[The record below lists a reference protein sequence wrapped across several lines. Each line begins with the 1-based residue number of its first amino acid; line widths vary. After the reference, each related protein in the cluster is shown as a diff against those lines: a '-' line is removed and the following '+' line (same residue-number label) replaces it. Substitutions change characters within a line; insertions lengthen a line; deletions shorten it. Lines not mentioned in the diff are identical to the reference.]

1 VTVRR
6 RDHDPEER
14 SMQRNG
20 VLILVLTAAAAGLG
34 GWTLAQSVEKSTNW
48 VSPSG
53 TRLRMLVDEGTLGGK
68 EVELGEI
75 TFAANGDSGDH
86 VHGSTEIFY
95 VLEGELEHVVN
106 GKSHRLT
113 PGMVGYVRPPDRVR
127 HKVGAAG
134 AKALVIWAPG
144 GESGR
149 ITGGSW
155 KREP

>member
-1 VTVRR
+1 
-6 RDHDPEER
+6 
-14 SMQRNG
+14 MNRNG
-20 VLILVLTAAAAGLG
+20 FLVLVLTAAAAGLG
-34 GWTLAQSVEKSTNW
+34 GWALAQSVEKSKSW

-53 TRLRMLVDEGTLGGK
+53 TRLRLLVDKETLGGD

-75 TFAANGDSGDH
+75 TFAANGDSGNH

-106 GKSHRLT
+106 GKSHLLT

-127 HKVGAAG
+127 HKVGPRG

-149 ITGGSW
+149 VTAGRW

>member
-1 VTVRR
+1 
-6 RDHDPEER
+6 
-14 SMQRNG
+14 MLRNG
-20 VLILVLTAAAAGLG
+20 FLTLVVTAAAAGMC
-34 GWTLAQSVEKSTNW
+34 GWALAQSVEQSTNW

-53 TRLRMLVDEGTLGGK
+53 TRLRMLVDKATLGGE

-75 TFAANGDSGDH
+75 TFAANADSGEH
-86 VHGSTEIFY
+86 AHGSTEIFY

-106 GKSHRLT
+106 GKSHRLK
-113 PGMVGYVRPPDRVR
+113 PGMVGYVRPSDRVR
-127 HKVGAAG
+127 HKVGAGG

-149 ITGGSW
+149 ITSRSW

>member
-1 VTVRR
+1 MRR
-6 RDHDPEER
+6 
-14 SMQRNG
+14 NAAL
-20 VLILVLTAAAAGLG
+20 VLFLTAAAGLS
-34 GWTLAQSVEKSTNW
+34 GWALAQSVEKSVNW

-53 TRLRMLVDEGTLGGK
+53 TRLRMLVDKATLGGE

-75 TFAANGDSGDH
+75 TFAPNGDSGDH

-106 GKSHRLT
+106 GKSYRLQ

-127 HKVGAAG
+127 HKVGPGG
-134 AKALVIWAPG
+134 ARALVIWAPG
-144 GESGR
+144 DEAGR
-149 ITGGSW
+149 ITAGRW

>member
-1 VTVRR
+1 MHRKSLLV
-6 RDHDPEER
+6 
-14 SMQRNG
+14 
-20 VLILVLTAAAAGLG
+20 LVLTAAAAGLG
-34 GWTLAQSVEKSTNW
+34 GGALAQSVEKSTNW

-53 TRLRMLVDEGTLGGK
+53 TRLRMLVDEGTLGGG

-75 TFAANGDSGDH
+75 TFAANADSGEH
-86 VHGSTEIFY
+86 AHGSAEIFY
-95 VLEGELEHVVN
+95 VLESELEHIVN
-106 GKSHRLT
+106 GKSHRLK

-127 HKVGAAG
+127 HKVGPSG

-149 ITGGSW
+149 ITSGSW

>member
-1 VTVRR
+1 M
-6 RDHDPEER
+6 H
-14 SMQRNG
+14 RNS
-20 VLILVLTAAAAGLG
+20 VLVLVLTAAAAGLG
-34 GWTLAQSVEKSTNW
+34 GAFAQSVEKTTNW

-106 GKSHRLT
+106 GKSHRLK

-127 HKVGAAG
+127 HKVGPGG

-149 ITGGSW
+149 ITEGRW

>member
-1 VTVRR
+1 MRR
-6 RDHDPEER
+6 
-14 SMQRNG
+14 SSS
-20 VLILVLTAAAAGLG
+20 LILVLTAAAAMS
-34 GWTLAQSVEKSTNW
+34 GWALAQSVEKSANW

-53 TRLRMLVDEGTLGGK
+53 TRLRVLVDKGTLGGE

-75 TFAANGDSGDH
+75 TFAPNGDSGDH
-86 VHGSTEIFY
+86 AHGSTEIFY

-106 GKSHRLT
+106 GKSYRLQ

-127 HKVGAAG
+127 HKVGPGG

-144 GESGR
+144 GEGARITSGR
-149 ITGGSW
+149 W

>member
-1 VTVRR
+1 MPRKT
-6 RDHDPEER
+6 
-14 SMQRNG
+14 SLAF
-20 VLILVLTAAAAGLG
+20 VLACVAGG
-34 GWTLAQSVEKSTNW
+34 AGWALAQSVEKGTSW

-53 TRLRMLVDEGTLGGK
+53 TRLRVLVDKGNLGGE

-86 VHGSTEIFY
+86 GHGSTEIFY
-95 VLEGELEHVVN
+95 VLEGELEHIVN
-106 GKSHRLT
+106 GKSYLLK

-127 HKVGAAG
+127 HKVGPAG

-144 GESGR
+144 GEGSR
-149 ITGGSW
+149 ITAGSW

>member
-1 VTVRR
+1 M
-6 RDHDPEER
+6 H
-14 SMQRNG
+14 RNRLF
-20 VLILVLTAAAAGLG
+20 VIALTAATAGAS
-34 GWTLAQSVEKSTNW
+34 GWALAQYVEKTTSW

-53 TRLRMLVDEGTLGGK
+53 TRLRMLVDKATLGGE

-86 VHGSTEIFY
+86 MHGSTEIFY

-106 GKSHRLT
+106 GKSYVLK
-113 PGMVGYVRPPDRVR
+113 PGMVGYVRPPDTVR
-127 HKVGAAG
+127 HKVGAGG

-149 ITGGSW
+149 ITAGRW

>member
-1 VTVRR
+1 
-6 RDHDPEER
+6 
-14 SMQRNG
+14 MQRNG
-20 VLILVLTAAAAGLG
+20 FLTLVVTAAAAGMC
-34 GWTLAQSVEKSTNW
+34 GWVLAQSVEKSTDW

-53 TRLRMLVDEGTLGGK
+53 TRLRMLVDKAILGGD

-75 TFAANGDSGDH
+75 TFAANADSGEH
-86 VHGSTEIFY
+86 AHGSTEIFY

-106 GKSHRLT
+106 GKSHRLK

-127 HKVGAAG
+127 HKVGAGG

-149 ITGGSW
+149 ITSGGW

>member
-1 VTVRR
+1 
-6 RDHDPEER
+6 
-14 SMQRNG
+14 MNRNG
-20 VLILVLTAAAAGLG
+20 VLVLILAVAAAGLG
-34 GWTLAQSVEKSTNW
+34 GLTLAQSVDKSTNW

-53 TRLRMLVDEGTLGGK
+53 TRLRILVDKAALGGE

-106 GKSHRLT
+106 GKSYLLK
-113 PGMVGYVRPPDRVR
+113 PGMVGFVRPPDHVR
-127 HKVGAAG
+127 HKVGPAG

-149 ITGGSW
+149 VTAGRW